1 MPLLSRNA
9 MTARTP
15 ASPDRRA
22 QRTRT
27 ALREALLS
35 LMHERAWD
43 DIDVQQVCERA
54 NVGRSTFYNHFP
66 NKEALLVGGFDDLRG
81 LLKQQR
87 GPGGQVLGLIEHAH
101 QNRRLFRTLI
111 GRRSGF
117 AVQQRFRDMLVKLV
131 DEELT
136 EWPSQAPRAAAV
148 RWVAGALFELLIWWV
163 ESRSPMQPQQLHEL
177 FETLCHR
184 GRLA

>member
-1 MPLLSRNA
+1 MANRSSP
-9 MTARTP
+9 P
-15 ASPDRRA
+15 ADRRT

-27 ALREALLS
+27 ALREAMLS

-54 NVGRSTFYNHFP
+54 NIGRSTFYNHFP

-81 LLKQQR
+81 LLKQQH

-117 AVQQRFRDMLVKLV
+117 AVQQRFRDMLMRLV
-131 DEELT
+131 DEDLS
-136 EWPSQAPRAAAV
+136 EWPGEAPRAAAV
-148 RWVAGALFELLIWWV
+148 RWVAGGLFELLIWWV
-163 ESRSPMQPQQLHEL
+163 ESKSPMQPRQLHDL
-177 FETLCHR
+177 FKGLAWE
-184 GRLA
+184 GGSRLGSKP

>member
-1 MPLLSRNA
+1 MA
-9 MTARTP
+9 TRTP
-15 ASPDRRA
+15 AASDRRS

-27 ALREALLS
+27 ALREAMLS

-66 NKEALLVGGFDDLRG
+66 NKEELLVGGFDDLRAI
-81 LLKQQR
+81 LKQGR

-117 AVQQRFRDMLVKLV
+117 AVQQRFREMLIKLV
-131 DEELT
+131 DEDLSEA
-136 EWPSQAPRAAAV
+136 PKKVPRAAAV
-148 RWVAGALFELLIWWV
+148 RWVAGGLFELLIWWI

-177 FETLCHR
+177 FETLR
-184 GRLA
+184 QR